1 MHCSMSDLRDYFE
14 ELAQSWD
21 DLQPAHRGEVLSRLL
36 TPFESLLSSSQAILE
51 VGTGTGALRIP
62 LQQRAPHAS
71 IVSIDLA
78 GAMLERAR
86 RRCPTAMLVQ
96 ADVHYLPFR
105 FAPAPHSGFDLVVCH
120 NSFPHFADKPAALAE
135 LARIL
140 RPGGSLLILHDLS
153 REEVNAIHGQGG
165 EAIRNDLLPPG
176 AETGRMLNE
185 AGLTHVKL
193 EDTRKVYIVSGRLHN
208 T

>member
-21 DLQPAHRGEVLSRLL
+21 DLQPANRGQVLSQLL

-62 LQQRAPHAS
+62 LQERAPHAS

-78 GAMLERAR
+78 GAMLERAHR
-86 RRCPTAMLVQ
+86 RWPTAMLVQ
-96 ADVHYLPFR
+96 ADVHHLPFR
-105 FAPAPHSGFDLVVCH
+105 SAPGPYLGFDLAVCH

-153 REEVNAIHGQGG
+153 REDVNAIHSQGG
-165 EAIRNDLLPPG
+165 QAIRNDLLPPG

-185 AGLTHVKL
+185 AGLTQVKV
-193 EDTRKVYIVSGRLHN
+193 EDTKQVYVVSGILDD

>member
-1 MHCSMSDLRDYFE
+1 VSDLRDYFE
-14 ELAQSWD
+14 QLAQSWD
-21 DLQPAHRGEVLSRLL
+21 DLQPANRGEVLSNLL
-36 TPFESLLSSSQAILE
+36 TPFESLLSSSRAILE
-51 VGTGTGALRIP
+51 LGTGTSALRIP
-62 LQQRAPHAS
+62 LQQRAPRAS

-86 RRCPTAMLVQ
+86 RRCPTAILVQ
-96 ADVHYLPFR
+96 ADVHHLPFR
-105 FAPAPHSGFDLVVCH
+105 FTSPTHPGFDLVVCH

-135 LARIL
+135 VARIL

-153 REEVNAIHGQGG
+153 REEVNAIHSQGG

-176 AETGRMLNE
+176 AETGRMLDE
-185 AGLTHVKL
+185 AGFTHVKV
-193 EDTRKVYIVSGRLHN
+193 EDTKELYVVTGRRHA

>member
-21 DLQPAHRGEVLSRLL
+21 DLQPANRGEVLSQLL
-36 TPFESLLSSSQAILE
+36 APFESLLNSSQAILE

-62 LQQRAPHAS
+62 LQQRAPRAG
-71 IVSIDLA
+71 IISIDLA
-78 GAMLERAR
+78 GAMLQRAH
-86 RRCPTAMLVQ
+86 RRCPTAILIQ
-96 ADVHYLPFR
+96 ADVHHLPFR
-105 FAPAPHSGFDLVVCH
+105 FAVPPHSGFDLVVCH

-140 RPGGSLLILHDLS
+140 RPGASLLILHDLS
-153 REEVNAIHGQGG
+153 RKEVNTIHGQGG
-165 EAIRNDLLPPG
+165 EAIRDDLLPPG
-176 AETGRMLNE
+176 AQTGRILNE
-185 AGLTHVKL
+185 AGFAHVEV
-193 EDTRKVYIVSGRLHN
+193 EDTEERYVVTGRRIA